1 MVGSMV
7 NIDFSG
13 GTSCLVVFLQREAF
27 EVSKRLK
34 EIKDRSKGYLKFL
47 V

>member
-1 MVGSMV
+1 MVDSMG

-13 GTSCLVVFLQREAF
+13 GTSCLVVWEAF